1 MESKPRG
8 RRVREAAQERART
21 GGLYAFT
28 LGKWLVCALVL
39 GLVCGLIGSAFYY
52 CIGWATELRGGSGW
66 LVYLLPAAGI
76 VIVALY
82 RLCGVKND
90 EGTNLVLNSIRAE
103 NNIPLNMTPLI
114 FTGTVLT
121 HLCGGSAGR
130 EGAALQIGGSLGT
143 ALGRLFRLD
152 EKDLHIITMAGMS
165 ALFAALFGTPVTA
178 AVFSMEVISVG
189 VVYYAAF
196 LPCVVASATAA
207 LIANGVFHIAP
218 TAFSVGLMQGASWDV
233 LLRAAALAAGCALV
247 SIVFVSCLHG
257 AGRLYRRF
265 LKNPYVR
272 AAVGGAVIVLL
283 TLLLGTRDYNGAG
296 ADVIARAVEG
306 GSAKWY
312 AFALKIVFTA
322 LTIGAGF
329 KGGEIV
335 PTFFVGATFG
345 CAFGG
350 LLGLDPG
357 FAAALGLVGMF
368 CAVVN
373 CPLASLA
380 LSVELFGGGSILVF
394 ALVCAVSYLL
404 SGYYSLYSGQH
415 IVYSKLRAEYVNRTT
430 H

>member
-21 GGLYAFT
+21 GGLYALT
-28 LGKWLVCALVL
+28 LGKWLACALIL
-39 GLVCGLIGSAFYY
+39 GGVCGLIGSAFYY
-52 CIGWATELRGGSGW
+52 CIGCATDLRGAHGW
-66 LVYLLPAAGI
+66 LLYLLPIAGI

-207 LIANGVFHIAP
+207 LIANRVFHIAP

-233 LLRAAALAAGCALV
+233 LLRAGALAAGCALV

-257 AGRLYRRF
+257 AGRLYRRC

-272 AAVGGAVIVLL
+272 AAAGGAVIVLL

-306 GSAKWY
+306 GRAKWY

-415 IVYSKLRAEYVNRTT
+415 IVYSKLRAEYVDRAT